1 METLKKIRF
10 LNSNGLKLLAAI
22 FMIIDHL
29 GLIFYPDLL
38 WLRMLGRLSMP
49 LFAFA
54 IAEGCR
60 YTKNKWKHFFLLF
73 GLGTICQLVYF
84 IFAPTT
90 IYLGILIT
98 FSFSTLMIYALQ
110 FAKKCTFEEK
120 PNILRTICA
129 WLLFILLVVGV
140 YTFCSFCENS
150 PKVDIDY
157 KFYGCILPVFASLF
171 DFHRIP
177 APSILKKLDVLPLRV
192 LCMAIPIVLCMAI
205 PTSPFFIASAP
216 WEITVYTIFT
226 IPILLLYNGE
236 KGKVNMKYFFY
247 IFYPLHLGLLEGIA
261 MAMMLFKL

>member
-84 IFAPTT
+84 IFDPTT
-90 IYLGILIT
+90 I
-98 FSFSTLMIYALQ
+98 
-110 FAKKCTFEEK
+110 
-120 PNILRTICA
+120 
-129 WLLFILLVVGV
+129 
-140 YTFCSFCENS
+140 
-150 PKVDIDY
+150 
-157 KFYGCILPVFASLF
+157 
-171 DFHRIP
+171 
-177 APSILKKLDVLPLRV
+177 
-192 LCMAIPIVLCMAI
+192 
-205 PTSPFFIASAP
+205 
-216 WEITVYTIFT
+216 
-226 IPILLLYNGE
+226 
-236 KGKVNMKYFFY
+236 
-247 IFYPLHLGLLEGIA
+247 
-261 MAMMLFKL
+261 